1 MTKKEDHVKDFTL
14 CVASDLRDTPFINAV
29 SARLAAHG
37 CSVRYIES
45 SGEPGLIR
53 WQRRVSARYDE
64 QERQWVPVDEYNRFE
79 ATNMIYLHAREIISQ
94 SNAVELT
101 HGRIE
106 RLRRTLKLTANHQVF
121 IMIDDLEAYYRKRG
135 KGSRAANAN
144 ARQAG
149 YQLVA
154 KQAVERALATLQVSQ
169 KCFVVHVE
177 GIEDAAEWI
186 YNMTAGMHTCTF
198 TYGASVL
205 TIMIDIGVKPHKYV
219 PFFI

>member
-14 CVASDLRDTPFINAV
+14 CVASDLRDTPFLAAV
-29 SARLAAHG
+29 NARLAAYG
-37 CSVRYIES
+37 CGVRHIES

-64 QERQWVPVDEYNRFE
+64 QERLWIPVEEYNRFE

-94 SNAVELT
+94 PNAVELM

-106 RLRRTLKLTANHQVF
+106 RLRQTLKLTAKHQVF
-121 IMIDDLEAYYRKRG
+121 VMIDELEAHYRKRG
-135 KGSRAANAN
+135 KGSRAANAS

-154 KQAVERALATLQVSQ
+154 KQTVERALAALQVSQ

-186 YNMTAGMHTCTF
+186 YNMTAGMNSR
-198 TYGASVL
+198 TYTDRAPVL
-205 TIMIDIGVKPHKYV
+205 IIMLDIGVKPHKYV
-219 PFFI
+219 SSLI